1 LSLFSLSFI
10 DNFINF
16 TGIPLLAIDY
26 IFSIFF
32 YVSLSIILFLSFDAL
47 GLTIF
52 VRLVHSLGG
61 NSELQLQRVSNL
73 VVPIFRVLGASVSL
87 ITIYRLL
94 VVVGLPS
101 ATVLAF
107 SAVPVLAIGLG
118 ASKLLGNLFGGL
130 SIQTDRPVRVG
141 EFCQIGETL
150 GFVTKI
156 GMRSLVLQTLDS
168 RVNIPNSIVDEQTI
182 INFSRRDSISD
193 ESPTQSL
200 LVRVAVTRMLN
211 SDQVADL
218 LLFARLAL
226 ADIIGVQEPLVS
238 IEEEQ
243 SEGCTIL
250 CHVLVAVRS
259 WDDFIVSRERI
270 LLRLEQVVEQVVE
283 QVYLSQRSIG
293 VSYDTSADQLDRIP
307 DLIRDLVESDPL
319 LKLMSC
325 RLMNYCGFQL

>member
-1 LSLFSLSFI
+1 M
-10 DNFINF
+10 
-16 TGIPLLAIDY
+16 
-26 IFSIFF
+26 
-32 YVSLSIILFLSFDAL
+32 
-47 GLTIF
+47 
-52 VRLVHSLGG
+52 
-61 NSELQLQRVSNL
+61 
-73 VVPIFRVLGASVSL
+73 
-87 ITIYRLL
+87 
-94 VVVGLPS
+94 
-101 ATVLAF
+101 
-107 SAVPVLAIGLG
+107 G

-270 LLRLEQVVEQVVE
+270 LLRLEQVVEQV
-283 QVYLSQRSIG
+283 YLSQRFIG